1 MKEHRGNWYL
11 FTGLVLGAALGVVF
25 AWVIS
30 PMQPSH
36 VTPASLRADFKDQ
49 YRILAAAAYN
59 ATGDLDRARTRLA
72 LLEEGDSALALAA
85 EAQQVVAN
93 GGSSDDARS
102 LALLAAN
109 LGRVPGIET
118 PQPITAASATPT
130 PAATAPTMSSAD
142 VRTATSVP
150 QQTPSPTRS
159 IASPF
164 PTRTPTPTLGPPFV
178 LKERTTV
185 CDAAITSPLIEVNVL
200 DSAGKPV
207 PGVKVIVSWSD
218 GEDVF
223 FTGLKPAV
231 NPGYADFAMQ
241 TGINYALRLGD
252 GGQTVGDLAAPDCK
266 ASDGTAFPG
275 GWKLVFTQP

>member
-1 MKEHRGNWYL
+1 MKERRGNWYL
-11 FTGLVLGAALGVVF
+11 FTGLLLGVVLGVVY

-30 PMQPSH
+30 PIQPSR

-49 YRILAAAAYN
+49 YRILVAAAYN

-72 LLEEGDSALALAA
+72 QLEEGDPAMALAA

-93 GGSSDDARS
+93 SGSQDDARS

-109 LGRVPGIET
+109 LGKVPGVET
-118 PQPITAASATPT
+118 PQPVAAASSTPT
-130 PAATAPTMSSAD
+130 LAATAPTANSVD

-150 QQTPSPTRS
+150 QQTPTLPQT

-185 CDAAITSPLIEVNVL
+185 CDAGLTSPLIEVNVL

-207 PGVKVIVSWSD
+207 PGVKVIVSWSE

-223 FTGLKPAV
+223 YTGLKPAV

-241 TGINYALRLGD
+241 TGINYSLRLGD